1 MANSLDS
8 VVQITL
14 TRASATVTVASF
26 QIPLILASFTNF
38 QERAREYSSLTEL
51 AADFKD
57 GDAVYEIAEKLK
69 GQSSVIGAVP
79 PTFVVGRRQVD
90 STTLTPT
97 VANNTAYVVT
107 LNGVSYTYTSGASAT
122 AVEITAGIEDLTDA
136 IAGINVVDNEGTITF
151 SPSTVGANWSIRY
164 SDNLTAQNAQPTESI
179 VDALAAVEVENNE
192 WYAVVSDTKSIP
204 EQTALSDAIGARRK
218 VYGLSTA
225 DTVAPTDGTTD
236 IGAILSAKSAGR
248 TYGVFLPTANTEY
261 PEAAWA
267 GSQLAVTPG
276 SNDWDF
282 KRANGVTVS
291 RLSSTQINN
300 LEDKNYNY
308 YIALG
313 GQNVFQNGNMFDGSP
328 VDLVIGEDWLYA
340 RLQEQIYFR
349 LINTLKIPMT
359 NTGLVIIEN
368 EIRSVLAQAEAN
380 GLIDT
385 GWNVQTPD
393 VLSIP
398 ENLRAQ
404 RTAGVF
410 VFNARLAGSVRS
422 VRISGYLSV

>member
-38 QERAREYSSLTEL
+38 SERAREYSSLTEL
-51 AADFKD
+51 AADFKN

-97 VANNTAYVVT
+97 VANNTDYVVT
-107 LNGVSYTYTSGASAT
+107 INGVGYTYTSGSSAT
-122 AVEITAGIEDLTDA
+122 ATTITAGIEDLTDS
-136 IAGINVVDNEGTITF
+136 IAGINVVDNTGTITF
-151 SPSTVGANWSIRY
+151 SPSTVGAEWSIRY
-164 SDNLTAQNAQPTESI
+164 SANLTGVNAVPTESI
-179 VDALAAVEVENNE
+179 TDALAAIEVENNE
-192 WYAVVSDTKSIP
+192 WYLVVSDTKVAS
-204 EQTALSDAIGARRK
+204 EQNELSDAIGARRK
-218 VYGLSTA
+218 IYGLSTA
-225 DTVAPTDGTTD
+225 DTVAPTNGTTD
-236 IGAILSAKSAGR
+236 IGALLSAKSAGR
-248 TYGVFLPTANTEY
+248 TYGVYLPTANTEY

-282 KRANGVTVS
+282 KRASGVTVS
-291 RLSSTQINN
+291 KLSSTQVNN

-328 VDLVIGEDWLYA
+328 IDLIIGEDWLYA

-349 LINTLKIPMT
+349 LINTLKIPL
-359 NTGLVIIEN
+359 N
-368 EIRSVLAQAEAN
+368 LAA
-380 GLIDT
+380 
-385 GWNVQTPD
+385 
-393 VLSIP
+393 
-398 ENLRAQ
+398 
-404 RTAGVF
+404 
-410 VFNARLAGSVRS
+410 
-422 VRISGYLSV
+422 